1 MRKYHR
7 TMHQAFPFGAEY
19 GSALY
24 ATKPSIFSRFV
35 SWATYGALFV
45 TLLALAMAYFDVL
58 VP

>member
-7 TMHQAFPFGAEY
+7 TMHQAFPYGADY

-24 ATKPSIFSRFV
+24 VTKPSIFSQFV